1 MNRYLIGLLICLM
14 ALVTFHLMDSKIKR
28 LTADLSTERATVSQL
43 KEANQQQA
51 SAIKQAAE
59 REKGLRQLLDRQAK
73 EQAELDQHNRNIADE
88 LQRALATPPDGRP
101 DCAREPLPAG
111 ALRLLSPASD
121 RDANRRR
128 DTPAASGGSAK
139 LPGT

>member
-1 MNRYLIGLLICLM
+1 MNRYLIGLLICL
-14 ALVTFHLMDSKIKR
+14 AVLVTLNTLVSKIHR
-28 LTADLSTERATVSQL
+28 LTADLSTERATVSTLQ
-43 KEANQQQA
+43 KANQQQA

-59 REKGLRQLLDRQAK
+59 REKGLRQLLDRQAA
-73 EQAELDQHNRNIADE
+73 EQAALDQHNRNIADE
-88 LQRALATPPDGRP
+88 LQRALATPPAGRP

-111 ALRLLSPASD
+111 ALRLLGPASD
-121 RDANRRR
+121 RDSNRSR